1 MIITYNLSD
10 SMALFRLF
18 ILDLQDN
25 LVSGVDLRAETDREA
40 MEWASFV
47 LYPERIGE
55 VWCGTRCVGRIH
67 HASGARNGIES
78 AQRISRKQPIG
89 DALAKRRGQ
98 AAA

>member
-1 MIITYNLSD
+1 
-10 SMALFRLF
+10 MALFRLF

-55 VWCGTRCVGRIH
+55 LWCGTRCVGRIQ
-67 HASGARNGIES
+67 HAHGARNGMQS
-78 AQRISRKQPIG
+78 AQRISGKQAIG
-89 DALAKRRGQ
+89 DASRKRRGL

>member
-1 MIITYNLSD
+1 MS
-10 SMALFRLF
+10 LFRLF

-25 LVSGVDLRAETDREA
+25 LISGVDLQAESDREA

-55 VWCGTRCVGRIH
+55 LWCGTRCVGRIH
-67 HASGARNGIES
+67 YSRGARSGMEGAERLSES
-78 AQRISRKQPIG
+78 PILEDLARKKQR
-89 DALAKRRGQ
+89 L